1 MSWRDRLGNR
11 RGEDEDYDAVEAEL
25 QRAAQPQVHNLVEC
39 PLCGYRNKPGVKC
52 KHPVDWNERG
62 GR

>member
-11 RGEDEDYDAVEAEL
+11 RGDDEDYDAVEAEL
-25 QRAAQPQVHNLVEC
+25 RNAARPAPSVYC
-39 PLCGYRNKPGVKC
+39 PVCQLPCAPDKVAKC
-52 KHPVDWNERG
+52 KHNVDWNERG